1 MCSCLIKGVLNLLF
15 DSFYYKEKGVFL
27 QTLHPGAAVALILVF
42 LLQVLVFSH
51 PLYLAGSFGVIFLTI
66 WAAGGLKAMKN
77 YLKFALWVVLVVLAI
92 NPLVNQ
98 SGNTVLWQSPPLPL
112 AGRLSVTLE
121 AVLYGAVMGLRLLN
135 IVVIFCL
142 YNLIVHPDRL
152 LNMISRFAHKPA
164 LIISLSTR
172 LLPVMAASL
181 NNIREAQQL
190 RGVDFSEGS
199 LKKRLDRYTAM
210 LHVLMISSLE
220 DSLQM
225 AEAMQARAFGSGPRS
240 VYRRDLFRPRDGL
253 CLAGSIFSLG
263 ATVYCI
269 INDLGSYTFFPQ
281 LGSLFSNA
289 ATLPALAAVLSGLTL
304 PALMSWG
311 WNWCRYIR
319 LKI

>member
-1 MCSCLIKGVLNLLF
+1 MLF

-225 AEAMQARAFGSGPRS
+225 AEAMQAR
-240 VYRRDLFRPRDGL
+240 
-253 CLAGSIFSLG
+253 
-263 ATVYCI
+263 
-269 INDLGSYTFFPQ
+269 
-281 LGSLFSNA
+281 
-289 ATLPALAAVLSGLTL
+289 
-304 PALMSWG
+304 
-311 WNWCRYIR
+311 
-319 LKI
+319 